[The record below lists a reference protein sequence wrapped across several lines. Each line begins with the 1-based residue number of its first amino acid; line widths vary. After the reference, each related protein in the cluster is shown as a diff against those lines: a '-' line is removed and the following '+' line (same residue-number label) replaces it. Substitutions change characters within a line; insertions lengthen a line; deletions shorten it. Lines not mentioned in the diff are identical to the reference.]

1 MKNNF
6 ILAFANNRS
15 REKGEKEVFNDLVVK
30 NRSFRG
36 YDGQYKVSSEQLME
50 MLECSRLAASSM
62 NLQTLKYH
70 IGVDEPQVEE
80 VLGGVKFAGGL
91 PQLNL
96 PYEGQMPTAFILICH
111 DMLLNKNPDT
121 FKVDVG
127 ISAQTMLLK
136 ATEMGLGGCMMST
149 FNSDK
154 VRQQL
159 DLADNLVPMLIVSI
173 GKPAERVEIKDIEN
187 GESHK
192 YYRDEDGVHYVPKRK
207 LTDILI

>member
-1 MKNNF
+1 LIF
-6 ILAFANNRS
+6 AFANKRS
-15 REKGEKEVFNDLVVK
+15 FKKGEDALFNDLVVK

-50 MLECSRLAASSM
+50 MLKCARLTASSM
-62 NLQTLKYH
+62 NLQTLKYY
-70 IGVDEPQVEE
+70 IGADEAPVKE
-80 VLGGVKFAGGL
+80 VLGEVKFAGGL
-91 PQLNL
+91 LQLNL

-111 DMLLNKNPDT
+111 DLLLNGNPDT
-121 FKVDVG
+121 FKIDVG

-154 VRQQL
+154 VKQQL
-159 DLADNLVPMLIVSI
+159 NLADNLVPMLIVSI
-173 GKPAERVEIKDIEN
+173 GKPIERVEIKDIEN

-192 YYRDEDGVHYVPKRK
+192 YFRDEDGVHYVPKRK
-207 LTDILI
+207 LTDIII

>member
-1 MKNNF
+1 M
-6 ILAFANNRS
+6 
-15 REKGEKEVFNDLVVK
+15 FNDLVEN

-36 YDGQYKVSSEQLME
+36 YDGKYKVTSEQLME
-50 MLECSRLAASSM
+50 MLGCARLTPSSM
-62 NLQTLKYH
+62 NLQTLKYY
-70 IGVDEPQVEE
+70 IGTDETQVEE

-111 DMLLNKNPDT
+111 DLHLNKNPDT
-121 FKVDVG
+121 FKIDVG

-149 FNSDK
+149 FNGDK
-154 VRQQL
+154 VKEQL
-159 DLADNLVPMLIVSI
+159 NLAENLEPMLIISI
-173 GKPAERVEIKDIEN
+173 GKPIERVEIKEIEN

-192 YYRDEDGVHYVPKRK
+192 YYRDDDGVHYVPKRK
-207 LTDILI
+207 LTDIII

>member
-1 MKNNF
+1 MIF
-6 ILAFANNRS
+6 AFANKRS
-15 REKGEKEVFNDLVVK
+15 FKKGENTLFNDLVVK

-36 YDGQYKVSSEQLME
+36 YDGKYKVSSEQLME
-50 MLECSRLAASSM
+50 MLKCARLTPSSM
-62 NLQTLKYH
+62 NLQTLKYY
-70 IGVDEPQVEE
+70 IGTDEAQVNE
-80 VLGGVKFAGGL
+80 VLGEVKFAGGL

-111 DMLLNKNPDT
+111 DLLLNGNPET
-121 FKVDVG
+121 FKIDVG

-154 VRQQL
+154 VKQQL
-159 DLADNLVPMLIVSI
+159 NLEDNLVPMLLISI
-173 GKPAERVEIKDIEN
+173 GKPIERVEIKDIEN

-207 LTDILI
+207 LTDIII